1 MIGVLSDLLKVSS
14 TPHQKIKHS
23 HALVC
28 WTGPG
33 GQCLGACL
41 QTGPKTLA
49 KQKIFYL
56 VNQGVIEFI
65 TPTKEQRSTMAG
77 NVCLS
82 EYALDAC
89 ECVMVFGGTV

>member
-1 MIGVLSDLLKVSS
+1 MSDLLKVPSI
-14 TPHQKIKHS
+14 PHQKIKHS

-28 WTGPG
+28 WIGPG

-56 VNQGVIEFI
+56 VNQGVQWQAMF
-65 TPTKEQRSTMAG
+65 A
-77 NVCLS
+77 CLNMRWMRVS
-82 EYALDAC
+82 
-89 ECVMVFGGTV
+89 V

>member
-1 MIGVLSDLLKVSS
+1 MKGVLSDLLKVSS
-14 TPHQKIKHS
+14 IPHQKIKHS

-41 QTGPKTLA
+41 QTGPKALA

-65 TPTKEQRSTMAG
+65 TPWVNKGVQWQAMFA
-77 NVCLS
+77 CLNMRWMRVS
-82 EYALDAC
+82 
-89 ECVMVFGGTV
+89 V

>member
-1 MIGVLSDLLKVSS
+1 MKGVVSDLLNVPSI
-14 TPHQKIKHS
+14 PHQKIKHS

-28 WTGPG
+28 WIGPG

-56 VNQGVIEFI
+56 VNQGVIELI
-65 TPTKEQRSTMAG
+65 TPWVNKGVKWQAMFA
-77 NVCLS
+77 CLNMQIGRAS
-82 EYALDAC
+82 CRER
-89 ECVMVFGGTV
+89 V